1 MYIQKLTLQN
11 FKCFDNIDMEFHP
24 NLTVIVGE
32 NGSGKTSIMEG
43 AAIAV
48 STMFVKMDG
57 LSARSI
63 DKSQAHLKAFSIG
76 STKDVQPQYPVTV
89 KASAVT
95 KSEIIQWA
103 RSLNRPEG
111 KMTVVNA
118 KKMINLGISFQ
129 EHLRNG
135 DASLILPVIAYYGT
149 GRLWDYHREK
159 QSDVSETNNRMN
171 GYIGCVAGTADIKMM
186 MNWFSK
192 MTVQKYQNQE
202 LGLGRIP
209 ELEAVYS
216 AMEACYKRITGIED
230 VKMQYNMGTKEL
242 EAVYRNESGGLMR
255 IPINQLSDGY
265 KSTISLVAD
274 IAYRM
279 AVLNPQLL
287 GNVFRE
293 TDGIILIDEVDLHLH
308 PTWQQR
314 ILGDLTEIFPKVQ
327 FIVSTH
333 APAVISTVKSE
344 NIVLLDRGEAYEPSG
359 EVHGKDTNTIIS
371 GIMHS
376 SERPKEIKELFQKF
390 YHFIDE
396 KDTVDA
402 ERTLEQLKDIIG
414 DDDSEIAACNV
425 KLRLLKARRG
435 K

>member
-1 MYIQKLTLQN
+1 MYIRELTLQN
-11 FKCFDNIDMEFHP
+11 FRGFDNIKVIFHP
-24 NLTVIVGE
+24 NLTVIVGA

-43 AAIAV
+43 AAIAI
-48 STMFVKMDG
+48 STIFVKMDG
-57 LSARSI
+57 VSGRGI
-63 DKSQAHLKAFSIG
+63 DKSQAHLKAFSVG

-95 KSEIIQWA
+95 KSGIIKWD
-103 RSLNRPEG
+103 RSLNKPKG
-111 KMTVVNA
+111 SMTVGNA
-118 KKMINLGISFQ
+118 KEMINLGISFQ

-135 DASLILPVIAYYGT
+135 DTALVLPVVAYYGT

-159 QSDVSETNNRMN
+159 QSDVFETNNRIN
-171 GYIGCVAGTADIKMM
+171 GYVDCADGTANIKLM

-202 LGLGRIP
+202 LGLGGIP

-216 AMEACYKRITGIED
+216 AMETCYKKITGSED
-230 VKMQYNMGTKEL
+230 VKVQYNIGTKEL
-242 EAVYRNESGGLMR
+242 EVAYRDESGELMR

-287 GNVFRE
+287 GNVCKE
-293 TDGIILIDEVDLHLH
+293 TDGIVLIDEVDLHLH

-333 APAVISTVKSE
+333 ALAVISTVKSE
-344 NIVLLDRGEAYEPSG
+344 NIVLLDNG
-359 EVHGKDTNTIIS
+359 
-371 GIMHS
+371 
-376 SERPKEIKELFQKF
+376 
-390 YHFIDE
+390 
-396 KDTVDA
+396 
-402 ERTLEQLKDIIG
+402 
-414 DDDSEIAACNV
+414 NV
-425 KLRLLKARRG
+425 Y
-435 K
+435 